1 MAYDPNKTAFYVLE
15 QDNSWLTFDAPKI
28 KQKLLLT
35 FLSPSAAKQFV
46 TGRQI
51 QNVQLIAV
59 AAKEVQDVIT
69 GMSANGIEG
78 TAIDMDSPSFD
89 GTPHP
94 ITVLS
99 QYRGLD

>member
-15 QDNSWLTFDAPKI
+15 QEQSWLTFDAPKI
-28 KQKLLLT
+28 QQKLLLA
-35 FLSPSAAKQFV
+35 FLSPAAAKTFV
-46 TGRQI
+46 GKRQI
-51 QNVQLIAV
+51 KGANLIAV

-69 GMSANGIEG
+69 SMRQNGVEG

-94 ITVLS
+94 ITHLA
-99 QYRGLD
+99 QFRGLD

>member
-28 KQKLLLT
+28 QQKLLLT
-35 FLSPSAAKQFV
+35 FLSPSAAKNFV
-46 TGRQI
+46 MARQI
-51 QNVQLIAV
+51 KDVQLIAV

-69 GMSANGIEG
+69 GMRSNGIEG
-78 TAIDMDSPSFD
+78 TAIDMDAPSFD

-94 ITVLS
+94 ITVLA
-99 QYRGLD
+99 QYCGLD

>member
-35 FLSPSAAKQFV
+35 FLSPSSAKHFV
-46 TGRQI
+46 TTRQI
-51 QNVQLIAV
+51 KDVQLIAV
-59 AAKEVQDVIT
+59 AAKEVQQVIT
-69 GMSANGIEG
+69 SMLKNGVEG
-78 TAIDMDSPSFD
+78 TAIDMDSASFD

-94 ITVLS
+94 ISVLT

>member
-35 FLSPSAAKQFV
+35 FLSPSAAKHFV
-46 TGRQI
+46 TVRQMKD
-51 QNVQLIAV
+51 VQLIAV
-59 AAKEVQDVIT
+59 AAKEVQDVIK
-69 GMSANGIEG
+69 GMLKNGIEG
-78 TAIDMDSPSFD
+78 AAIDMDSPHFD

-94 ITVLS
+94 IGVLA
-99 QYRGLD
+99 QYKGLD

>member
-1 MAYDPNKTAFYVLE
+1 MAYDPNQTAFYVLE

-35 FLSPSAAKQFV
+35 FLSPSAAKHFV
-46 TGRQI
+46 TVRQI
-51 QNVQLIAV
+51 KNVQLIAV

-69 GMSANGIEG
+69 GMVSNGIEG

-94 ITVLS
+94 ISVLS

>member
-35 FLSPSAAKQFV
+35 FLSPSAAKHFV
-46 TGRQI
+46 TVRQI
-51 QNVQLIAV
+51 KNVQLIAV

-69 GMSANGIEG
+69 GMVSNGIEG
-78 TAIDMDSPSFD
+78 TAIDMDSPAFD